1 MKMPK
6 ELQAA
11 FNEHICA
18 EFYAAY
24 SYLQLAA
31 YCESEHLPGFAQ
43 WFRIQS
49 EEEWAHAMRFYD
61 HAVDRGNELIL
72 LPIAAPPSQF
82 ESPVEVF
89 QEALTQERRVSERI
103 QVLFALAHKVGD
115 YPSFSLLQWFIDE
128 QVEEENTLELIVAQL
143 RRIGDNGAALL
154 MLDTELGN
162 RPAIE
167 TPPAG

>member
-6 ELQAA
+6 ELEAA

-24 SYLQLAA
+24 AYLQLAA

-43 WFRIQS
+43 WFRVQS

-61 HAVDRGNELIL
+61 HAVDRGNDLIL
-72 LPIAAPPSQF
+72 LPIAAPPSKF
-82 ESPVEVF
+82 ASPLEVF
-89 QEALTQERRVSERI
+89 QEALTQERVVSEQI
-103 QVLFALAHKVGD
+103 QALFGLAREVGD

-154 MLDTELGN
+154 MLDNELGN
-162 RPAIE
+162 RPALD
-167 TPPAG
+167 PDPAN